1 MFDPRF
7 EMNPEIEYWLE
18 EIAAHNQR
26 LKNCG
31 INPAHDTHMQEMQ
44 ERVQHLL
51 RLHLSAV
58 NKFMGYTKED
68 NK

>member
-1 MFDPRF
+1 
-7 EMNPEIEYWLE
+7 MNPEIEYLLE

-31 INPAHDTHMQEMQ
+31 INPDHDTHMQEMQ